1 MATYGESM
9 DRLLTEFGR
18 LPGVGRKTAERL
30 AHHVLRMTDE
40 DALRLA
46 HAIEDVKRNT
56 RMCSV
61 CANVTEN
68 DPCRVCADA
77 RRDHR
82 VVCVVEQP
90 RDVVA
95 LEEAAAFQ
103 GVYHVL
109 GGRVSPL
116 DNVSADDLTI
126 GRLVDRVRA
135 GGIDEIVLATGAD
148 MEGDGTALY
157 VERALRALDVCVTR
171 IARGIPS
178 GYSIQNSST
187 AMLQDALRGRRSLSE
202 PEPPSDSRSV
212 ARTDPGA
219 TDDQSASDP
228 SDDASAASNAQD

>member
-1 MATYGESM
+1 MSTYGDSM

-30 AHHVLRMTDE
+30 AHHILRLSDE

-61 CANVTEN
+61 CGNVTEN

-77 RRDHR
+77 RRNR
-82 VVCVVEQP
+82 AVVCVVEQP

-95 LEEAAAFQ
+95 LEEAAAFD

-116 DNVSADDLTI
+116 DGVSAEDLDVQ
-126 GRLVDRVRA
+126 RLVDRVRA
-135 GGIDEIVLATGAD
+135 GGIEEVVLATGAD
-148 MEGDGTALY
+148 LEGDGTALY
-157 VERALRALDVCVTR
+157 VERALRPLGVRVTR
-171 IARGIPS
+171 IARGVPS
-178 GYSIQNSST
+178 GYAIQNAST
-187 AMLQDALRGRRSLSE
+187 AMLQDALRERRRVRGE
-202 PEPPSDSRSV
+202 GPPDR
-212 ARTDPGA
+212 
-219 TDDQSASDP
+219 DP
-228 SDDASAASNAQD
+228 SSAD